1 LLRTQIDTRQ
11 LTIGNILKEKALRHP
26 NRRALTFLPDGRLY
40 TYGDLHKLSNRL
52 ANGLLNL
59 GIKHGDHVAVMLD
72 NCPEQLLLYFALG
85 KIGAVAVPLNPA
97 IHGKMLTYFLT
108 HSDCMGVIC
117 DTKLLARIAEI
128 APETPLIRVR
138 VAFDENQNYGS
149 VTADTHASGVVTY
162 DVLTEAD
169 HQEPDCNVNFRDLAF
184 LLYTSGTTGPS
195 KANMFTQAQILLYA
209 IEQVDGYGYTESD
222 TVYVC
227 LPLFHANGLL
237 SSTYGPLMIDGHV
250 AMARRFS
257 ASAFWDDIRT
267 AGATMTGLLGSM
279 TNILWHQPA
288 RADDANNPL
297 RAAVLIPVTQFGKQ
311 FAERFGIQAISS
323 YGLTDY
329 ALATIYRAGD
339 LPNKLGSAGRPRF
352 GMNVRIVDDD
362 DFDLPPNQLGEIL
375 LRSDNM
381 WGTSLGYYKM
391 PEATLSAMQ
400 NAWFHTGDR
409 GYLDQDGYLYF
420 VDRKKDVIRRRGENI
435 SAFEVEE
442 VIISHEFVSD
452 VAVFPVKSNMS
463 EDEVAVCIILAEG
476 AQLGEMA
483 LTDFCIANMAYFMVP
498 RYIRFVTELPRTPS
512 QKIEKYKLQA
522 EAQSN
527 LAAFWD
533 REEAGIILRRS

>member
-1 LLRTQIDTRQ
+1 MLRTHFDTRA
-11 LTIGNILKEKALRHP
+11 LTIGNVLREKAQRHP
-26 NRRALTFLPDGRLY
+26 ERRALTYLPDGRRY
-40 TYGDLHKLSNRL
+40 TYGELHRLSNQL
-52 ANGLLNL
+52 ANGLSSL
-59 GIKHGDHVAVMLD
+59 GIKQGDHVAVMLD

-97 IHGKMLTYFLT
+97 IQGKMLTYFLT

-117 DTKLLARIAEI
+117 DARLLTRLAEI
-128 APETPLIRVR
+128 SLDTPLIRVR
-138 VAFDENQNYGS
+138 VAFDE
-149 VTADTHASGVVTY
+149 DREHAAVLAEPRMSTVVDY
-162 DVLTEAD
+162 RVLTQAQD
-169 HQEPDCNVNFRDLAF
+169 GEPECNVSFRDLAF

-195 KANMFTQAQILLYA
+195 KANMFTQAQTLLYA
-209 IEQVDGYGYTESD
+209 IDQVDSYGYKDSD

-237 SSTYGPLMIDGHV
+237 SSTYGPLMVDGHV
-250 AMARRFS
+250 AMTRRFS
-257 ASAFWDDIRT
+257 ASAFWDDIRS
-267 AGATMTGLLGSM
+267 AGATVTGLLGSM
-279 TNILWHQPA
+279 TNILWHQPV
-288 RADDANNPL
+288 RPNDADNPL
-297 RAAVLIPVTQFGKQ
+297 RSAVLIPVTQFGKQ
-311 FAERFGIQAISS
+311 FTERFGIRAISS

-329 ALATIYRAGD
+329 ALATIYREDD
-339 LPNKLGSAGRPRF
+339 LSSKLGSAGRPRF
-352 GMNVRIVDDD
+352 GMQVRVVDDD
-362 DFDLPPNQLGEIL
+362 DFDMPANKLGEIL

-391 PEATLSAMQ
+391 PEATLTAMQ

-409 GYLDQDGYLYF
+409 GYLDDDGYLYF

-442 VIISHEFVSD
+442 VIISHSQVSD

-463 EDEVAVCIILAEG
+463 EDEVAVCVILAPG
-476 AQLGEMA
+476 AQLSETA

-498 RYIRFVTELPRTPS
+498 RYVRFVLELPRTPS

-527 LAAFWD
+527 MSAFWD
-533 REEAGIILRRS
+533 REQAGIILRRT